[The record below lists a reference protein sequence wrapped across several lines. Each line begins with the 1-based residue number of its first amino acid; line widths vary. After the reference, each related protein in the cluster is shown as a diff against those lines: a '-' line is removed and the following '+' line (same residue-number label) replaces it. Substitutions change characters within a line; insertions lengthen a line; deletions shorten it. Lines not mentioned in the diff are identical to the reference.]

1 LQACAHRKNETS
13 IIVASKTDNLFVA
26 FQRIIPTRL
35 LGRLVY
41 RLSRSRKTLLKNA
54 LIHLFLKMYPVD
66 TTEMDEDSPGDYS
79 SFNAFFSRAL
89 RPGARPVDPGHDTV
103 CSPAD
108 GTVQQIGYLKN
119 GQLLQVKGVEYSL
132 VDLLG
137 IPESGLPAFDAGA
150 FLTIYLAPHNYHRVH
165 MPRDASITRM
175 NYVPGRRLAVNQA
188 TARAVPGL
196 FSGNERLAC
205 DCLEGSRPYWLVFV
219 GAMNVASIST
229 AWAGEVLPCA
239 DRGRRARSIAVDPR
253 ADLKK
258 GDYCGHFNMG
268 STVIVIFPNDA
279 VHWDT
284 TFHAGSPLRVGQKVG
299 SLSR

>member
-1 LQACAHRKNETS
+1 LQACAHRENETS

-66 TTEMDEDSPGDYS
+66 TTEMDEDSPRDYS

-137 IPESGLPAFDAGA
+137 IPKSGLPAFDAGA

-239 DRGRRARSIAVDPR
+239 DRARRPRSIAVDPR